1 LSDTAVFSPYHSC
14 NGTNTAHRDHQF
26 LFASGGESFYF
37 FDLAGA
43 GVVHVCGGAGAFVL
57 SVFHKLELSKRGRRL
72 QNVPLLRRRDTLG
85 ELKSDAQMKMRSRK
99 LRPSRTSW
107 RPDNI
112 LRNFVDWMYYR
123 GTEEQENIES
133 AALGVLILWT
143 SWFCYTAGATE
154 AISGKMAHAAV
165 GRICTTICLAAASG
179 GVTQAILS
187 GLVQMA
193 SRHAHYNTNELANAV
208 VASLVAVTGCCAF
221 ISPPWAIPIGCAT
234 VFIYHT
240 GCFIEYCLGL
250 HDGARV
256 FPVHAVCGLWGLLC
270 VGVFRKTCLV
280 RELYE
285 NLCYCLNSDL
295 PSSVDDQ
302 GRMILIQ
309 MGGGMFILLWSLV
322 LVAILFAVM
331 WYFPVKIALSCISY
345 AFCGNDLKRG
355 RLYFEGN
362 LLFTH
367 CGEIECPDLL
377 TGTEHND

>member
-1 LSDTAVFSPYHSC
+1 ML
-14 NGTNTAHRDHQF
+14 
-26 LFASGGESFYF
+26 
-37 FDLAGA
+37 
-43 GVVHVCGGAGAFVL
+43 
-57 SVFHKLELSKRGRRL
+57 
-72 QNVPLLRRRDTLG
+72 
-85 ELKSDAQMKMRSRK
+85 
-99 LRPSRTSW
+99 
-107 RPDNI
+107 
-112 LRNFVDWMYYR
+112 
-123 GTEEQENIES
+123 
-133 AALGVLILWT
+133 
-143 SWFCYTAGATE
+143 YT
-154 AISGKMAHAAV
+154 GKMAHAAV

-221 ISPPWAIPIGCAT
+221 IRPPWAIVIGCAT
-234 VFIYHT
+234 VFIYHI

-270 VGVFRKTCLV
+270 VAVFRNTCLV

-309 MGGGMFILLWSLV
+309 MSGGMFILLWSLV

-331 WYFPVKIALSCISY
+331 WYFPVKIALSCITY
-345 AFCGNDLKRG
+345 AFSGNDMKRG

-367 CGEIECPDLL
+367 CGEIECPDLI
-377 TGTEHND
+377 TGTEHNG